1 MNNYDV
7 AVIGGGAAGMAC
19 AAELSVNG
27 SLKIVLIE
35 AADRLGKKLAIT
47 GNGQGNVSNEDMSPD
62 HYHGGGKALA
72 EKIACA
78 DDYGAGT
85 LFNCIFTSDDRGRVY
100 PAGRQASS
108 LVDSLSFTLKERG
121 VEIILSVQV
130 TSVKKGYELK
140 LSDGRIL
147 CAEYVVLCTG
157 GVAQPVLKNFSP
169 YALAQNFGHKTTE
182 LFPSLVQLKTDTR
195 HIKTLKG
202 IRADCRVTA
211 SVDGRDEISARGDV
225 IFTDYGISG
234 NSVFS
239 VSPIFADRLGK
250 VKIEFLPDVSVDR
263 IAEDVSKKSALGY
276 PVSELLSGTLHNQI
290 GRAIIKRVNSSD
302 PLDVAKAVK
311 NFELEVTG
319 TLGFA
324 YAQVTRG
331 GVRVEEVS
339 PDLQSRIADKLYF
352 AGEVLDVDGDCGGYN
367 LNWAFS
373 SGRFVAENILKRI

>member
-1 MNNYDV
+1 M
-7 AVIGGGAAGMAC
+7 
-19 AAELSVNG
+19 
-27 SLKIVLIE
+27 
-35 AADRLGKKLAIT
+35 
-47 GNGQGNVSNEDMSPD
+47 
-62 HYHGGGKALA
+62 
-72 EKIACA
+72 
-78 DDYGAGT
+78 
-85 LFNCIFTSDDRGRVY
+85 Y

>member
-62 HYHGGGKALA
+62 HYHGGGKILA

-78 DDYGAGT
+78 DIYGAGS

-121 VEIILSVQV
+121 VDIILSAHV
-130 TSVKKGYELK
+130 TSVKKAYELK
-140 LSDGRIL
+140 LSDGRLIS
-147 CAEYVVLCTG
+147 AEYVVLCTG
-157 GVAQPVLKNFSP
+157 SVAQPVLKNFSP
-169 YALAQNFGHKTTE
+169 YVLAQNFGHKITE

-211 SVDGRDEISARGDV
+211 SVDGKYEISARGDV

-234 NSVFS
+234 NAVFS
-239 VSPIFADRLGK
+239 VSPVFSDRLGK

-263 IAEDVSKKSALGY
+263 IAEDVSKKSKLGY

-302 PLDVAKAVK
+302 PLAIAKAVK
-311 NFELEVTG
+311 NFELDVTG

-331 GVRVEEVS
+331 GVRAEEVNS
-339 PDLQSRIADKLYF
+339 DLQSRIADKLYF

>member
-62 HYHGGGKALA
+62 HYHGGGKILA

-78 DDYGAGT
+78 DIYGAGS

-121 VEIILSVQV
+121 VNIILSAHV
-130 TSVKKGYELK
+130 TSVKKAYELK
-140 LSDGRIL
+140 LSDGRLIS
-147 CAEYVVLCTG
+147 AEYVVLCTG
-157 GVAQPVLKNFSP
+157 GVAQPVLKNSSP
-169 YALAQNFGHKTTE
+169 YVLAQNFGHKITE

-211 SVDGRDEISARGDV
+211 SVDGKYEISARGDV

-234 NSVFS
+234 NAVFS
-239 VSPIFADRLGK
+239 VSPVFSDRLGK

-263 IAEDVSKKSALGY
+263 IAEDVSKKSKLGY

-302 PLDVAKAVK
+302 PLAIAKAVK
-311 NFELEVTG
+311 NFELDVTG

-331 GVRVEEVS
+331 GVRAEEVNS
-339 PDLQSRIADKLYF
+339 DLQSRIADKLYF

>member
-62 HYHGGGKALA
+62 HYHGGGKILA

-78 DDYGAGT
+78 DIYGAGS

-121 VEIILSVQV
+121 VNIILSAHV
-130 TSVKKGYELK
+130 TSVKKAYELK
-140 LSDGRIL
+140 LSDGRLIS
-147 CAEYVVLCTG
+147 AEYVVLCTG

-169 YALAQNFGHKTTE
+169 YVLAQNFGHKITE

-211 SVDGRDEISARGDV
+211 SVDGKYEISARGDV

-234 NSVFS
+234 NAVFS
-239 VSPIFADRLGK
+239 VSPVFSDRLGK

-263 IAEDVSKKSALGY
+263 IAEDVSKKSKLGY

-302 PLDVAKAVK
+302 PLAIAKAVK
-311 NFELEVTG
+311 NFELDVTG

-331 GVRVEEVS
+331 GVRAEEVNS
-339 PDLQSRIADKLYF
+339 DLQSRIADKLYF

>member
-62 HYHGGGKALA
+62 HYHGGGKILA

-78 DDYGAGT
+78 DIYGAGS

-121 VEIILSVQV
+121 VDIILSAHV
-130 TSVKKGYELK
+130 TSVKKAYELK
-140 LSDGRIL
+140 LYDGRLIS
-147 CAEYVVLCTG
+147 AEYVVLCTG

-169 YALAQNFGHKTTE
+169 YVLAQNFGHKITE

-211 SVDGRDEISARGDV
+211 SVDGKYEISARGDV

-234 NSVFS
+234 NAVFS
-239 VSPIFADRLGK
+239 VSPVFSDRLGK

-263 IAEDVSKKSALGY
+263 IAEDVSKKSKLGY

-373 SGRFVAENILKRI
+373 SGRFVAKNILKRI